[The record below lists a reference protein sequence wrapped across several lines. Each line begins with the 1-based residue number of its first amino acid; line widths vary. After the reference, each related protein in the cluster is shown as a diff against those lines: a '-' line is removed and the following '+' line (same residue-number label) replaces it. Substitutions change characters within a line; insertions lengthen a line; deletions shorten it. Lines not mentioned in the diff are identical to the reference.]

1 MSKKKSHVVRVSDTT
16 LEKLNQLRKSDDKS
30 LDQVVSRLGNEGEQ
44 KINLNSLHEA
54 WELSG
59 QSSNDEPVA
68 DSIVNILV
76 RDIGLEKVI
85 QLLAKNVNLESDCP
99 WCGVPL
105 DQHTERDIGCMDG
118 VTVLILLSNAG
129 D

>member
-54 WELSG
+54 WQLSG
-59 QSSNDEPVA
+59 QSSNDRA
-68 DSIVNILV
+68 GSRFD
-76 RDIGLEKVI
+76 
-85 QLLAKNVNLESDCP
+85 
-99 WCGVPL
+99 
-105 DQHTERDIGCMDG
+105 DQHSR
-118 VTVLILLSNAG
+118 A
-129 D
+129 